1 MPAPCRMRSRDVAIS
16 SAAAGRA
23 PGNPVR
29 FRRFAAMVCASAVAL
44 IAFASPAALGA
55 ARCGQDVTS
64 IPEIGLQP
72 VVSGL
77 ADPVFLTDDGD
88 RGDRLF
94 VVEQAG
100 TIRVIE
106 NGRLLETPFLDIRD
120 RVASG
125 GETGLLSVA
134 FHPRYADNGYFY
146 VDYTTRKHLILYTV
160 VSRFRRTSALR
171 ADAGSE
177 QILLEVAQPFSN
189 HNGGQ
194 IAFGPDGLLYI
205 GMGDGGAANDPLD
218 HAQNLS
224 TLLGA
229 LLRIDVDHGAA
240 PLPYAIPADNPFRDR
255 EGARAE
261 IWAYGLRNPWRFSFD
276 ALSGRLFLA
285 DVGQDQVEEIDVV
298 RAGGNY
304 GWDIFEGDRCRK
316 AQRLC
321 ANPALQ
327 APIQTYRHPEGM
339 AVTGGY
345 VYRGAALPQ
354 LCGVYVYGDYVTG
367 RIWGLIY
374 DAAQGRVTA
383 QRELLRTSLNISSF
397 GTDRDGELYVLGHRS
412 GVVMR
417 VAPSLDV
424 KP

>member
-1 MPAPCRMRSRDVAIS
+1 MPVPCRMRLRDVAIS
-16 SAAAGRA
+16 SSAMRRMRRRPGRSRRVATILCVGVVATIACAPPSVFAG
-23 PGNPVR
+23 
-29 FRRFAAMVCASAVAL
+29 
-44 IAFASPAALGA
+44 
-55 ARCGQDVTS
+55 ARCAQDVTK
-64 IPEIGLQP
+64 IPEIRLQP

-77 ADPVFLTDDGD
+77 TDPVSLTHDGARD
-88 RGDRLF
+88 DRLF

-100 TIRVIE
+100 VIRVIE
-106 NGRLLETPFLDIRD
+106 NGRLLDSPFLDIRD

-134 FHPRYADNGYFY
+134 FHPHYADNGYFY
-146 VDYTTRKHLILYTV
+146 VDYTTRDHLILYTV
-160 VSRFRRTSALR
+160 VSRFRRSSPLH
-171 ADAGSE
+171 ADVGSE
-177 QILLEVAQPFSN
+177 AVLLKVTQPFSN

-218 HAQNLS
+218 HGQNLG
-224 TLLGA
+224 TLLGT
-229 LLRIDVDHGAA
+229 LLRIDVDHAEA
-240 PLPYAIPADNPFRDR
+240 PLPYAIPANNPFRSTQ
-255 EGARAE
+255 GARAE
-261 IWAYGLRNPWRFSFD
+261 IWAYGFRNPWRFAFD
-276 ALSGRLFLA
+276 TLTGRLFVA

-298 RAGGNY
+298 SAGGNY

-316 AQRLC
+316 ARSLC
-321 ANPALQ
+321 VNPKLR
-327 APIQTYRHPEGM
+327 APIQTYRHPQGM

-354 LCGVYVYGDYVTG
+354 LCGVYVYGDYATG

-374 DAAQGRVTA
+374 DPARDRVTA

-397 GTDRDGELYVLGHRS
+397 GTDRDDELYVLGHRS

-417 VAPSLDV
+417 VAPSLDAE
-424 KP
+424 P

>member
-1 MPAPCRMRSRDVAIS
+1 MRRVRGRSGRSRFFATILCVGVVTTIAC
-16 SAAAGRA
+16 A
-23 PGNPVR
+23 PPSV
-29 FRRFAAMVCASAVAL
+29 
-44 IAFASPAALGA
+44 LGS
-55 ARCGQDVTS
+55 ARCAQDVTK

-77 ADPVFLTDDGD
+77 TDPVFLTHDGVH
-88 RGDRLF
+88 GDRLF

-100 TIRVIE
+100 VIRVIE
-106 NGRLLETPFLDIRD
+106 NGRLLDSPFLDIRD

-134 FHPRYADNGYFY
+134 FHPHYADNGYFY
-146 VDYTTRKHLILYTV
+146 VDYTTRDHLILYTV
-160 VSRFRRTSALR
+160 VSRFRRSSPLH
-171 ADAGSE
+171 ADVGSE
-177 QILLEVAQPFSN
+177 AVLLKVAQPFSN

-218 HAQNLS
+218 HAQNLG

-229 LLRIDVDHGAA
+229 LLRIDVDHTEA
-240 PLPYAIPADNPFRDR
+240 PLPYAIPADNPFRGTQ
-255 EGARAE
+255 GARTE
-261 IWAYGLRNPWRFSFD
+261 IWAYGLRNPWRFAFD
-276 ALSGRLFLA
+276 TLNGRLFVA

-298 RAGGNY
+298 GAGGNY
-304 GWDIFEGDRCRK
+304 GWDVFEGDRCRK
-316 AQRLC
+316 ARRLC
-321 ANPALQ
+321 TNPKLR
-327 APIQTYRHPEGM
+327 APIQTYRHPQGM

-354 LCGVYVYGDYVTG
+354 LCGVYLYGDYATG

-374 DAAQGRVTA
+374 DPARDRVTA

-397 GTDRDGELYVLGHRS
+397 GTDRDDELYVLGHRS

-417 VAPSLDV
+417 VAPRLDSD
-424 KP
+424 P

>member
-1 MPAPCRMRSRDVAIS
+1 MRRVR
-16 SAAAGRA
+16 GRS
-23 PGNPVR
+23 GR
-29 FRRFAAMVCASAVAL
+29 SRRFAAILCVGAVTTF
-44 IAFASPAALGA
+44 AFAPPSVLGA
-55 ARCGQDVTS
+55 ARCVQDVTK

-77 ADPVFLTDDGD
+77 TDPVFLTHDGA

-100 TIRVIE
+100 VIRVIE
-106 NGRLLETPFLDIRD
+106 NGRLLDSPFLDIRD

-134 FHPRYADNGYFY
+134 FHPHYADNGYFY
-146 VDYTTRKHLILYTV
+146 VDYTTRDHLILYTV
-160 VSRFRRTSALR
+160 VSRFRRNSPR
-171 ADAGSE
+171 HADVGSE
-177 QILLEVAQPFSN
+177 AVLLKVAQPFSN

-218 HAQNLS
+218 HAQNLG

-229 LLRIDVDHGAA
+229 LLRIDVDHVEA
-240 PLPYAIPADNPFRDR
+240 PLPYAIPADNPFRSTQ
-255 EGARAE
+255 GARTE
-261 IWAYGLRNPWRFSFD
+261 IWAYGLRNPWRFAFD
-276 ALSGRLFLA
+276 TLTGRLFVG

-298 RAGGNY
+298 GVGGNY

-321 ANPALQ
+321 ANPKLKP
-327 APIQTYRHPEGM
+327 PIQTYRHPQGM

-374 DAAQGRVTA
+374 DPARDRVTA
-383 QRELLRTSLNISSF
+383 QRELLRTSLKISSF
-397 GTDRDGELYVLGHRS
+397 GTDRDDELYVLGHHS

-417 VAPSLDV
+417 VVPRLDAE
-424 KP
+424 P

>member
-1 MPAPCRMRSRDVAIS
+1 MRR
-16 SAAAGRA
+16 GRS
-23 PGNPVR
+23 GR
-29 FRRFAAMVCASAVAL
+29 SRRFATILCAWVVPTVVFAPHAV
-44 IAFASPAALGA
+44 LGGPRC
-55 ARCGQDVTS
+55 ARDVTT

-77 ADPVFLTDDGD
+77 TDPVFLTHDGD
-88 RGDRLF
+88 RGDRLY

-100 TIRVIE
+100 VIRVIE
-106 NGRLLETPFLDIRD
+106 NGRLLASPFLDIRD

-134 FHPRYADNGYFY
+134 FHPHYADNGYFY
-146 VDYTTRKHLILYTV
+146 VDYTTRDHLTLYTV
-160 VSRFRRTSALR
+160 VSRFRRSSTVH
-171 ADAGSE
+171 ADVGSE
-177 QILLEVAQPFSN
+177 AIVLKVAQPFSN

-194 IAFGPDGLLYI
+194 VAFGPDGLLYI
-205 GMGDGGAANDPLD
+205 GMGDGGAANDPFD
-218 HAQNLS
+218 NAQNLG

-229 LLRIDVDHGAA
+229 LLRIDVDRAEG
-240 PLPYAIPADNPFRDR
+240 PLPYAIPDDNPFRGTQ
-255 EGARAE
+255 GARTE
-261 IWAYGLRNPWRFSFD
+261 IWAYGLRNPWRFAFD
-276 ALSGRLFLA
+276 SLTGGLYVA

-298 RAGGNY
+298 EAGGNY

-316 AQRLC
+316 DRRSC
-321 ANPALQ
+321 ANPKFR
-327 APIQTYRHPEGM
+327 APIQTYQHPQGM

-367 RIWGLIY
+367 RIWALIY
-374 DAAQGRVTA
+374 DPAQDRVTA

-397 GTDRDGELYVLGHRS
+397 GTDRDDELYVLGHRS

-417 VAPSLDV
+417 VAS
-424 KP
+424 KPVARP